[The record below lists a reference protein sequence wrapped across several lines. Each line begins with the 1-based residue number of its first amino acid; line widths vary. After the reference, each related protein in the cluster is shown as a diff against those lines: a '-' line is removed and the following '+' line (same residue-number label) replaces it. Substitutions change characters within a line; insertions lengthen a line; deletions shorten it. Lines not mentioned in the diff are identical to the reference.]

1 VLIGRRAATRGVFFD
16 RRVFLISYDP
26 TQDPEGRVLEP
37 LLLANGPVGA
47 GISLEYYFST
57 VSNDRYGCGTKV
69 VHNLTGL
76 LGVMEG
82 TSSDLRPGLPRQMI
96 EIHEA
101 MRLLI
106 VVEHETAVLEA
117 VYRRQPALQELI
129 GNGWVQLAAKDP
141 HSGAIHR
148 FLPDRGW
155 IEWRD
160 AGNAVPR
167 VATSGEWTRGRRDH
181 LPPALVEAASRGAS

>member
-1 VLIGRRAATRGVFFD
+1 M
-16 RRVFLISYDP
+16 FLISYDP
-26 TQDPEGRVLEP
+26 SQDPDGRVLEP
-37 LLLANGPVGA
+37 LLLANAPVGA

-57 VSNDRYGCGTKV
+57 VDNERYGCGTKV
-69 VHNLTGL
+69 VHNITGL
-76 LGVMEG
+76 FGVMEG

-106 VVEHETAVLEA
+106 VVEHELPVLDA
-117 VYRRQPALQELI
+117 LYARQRPLQTLV

-141 HSGAIHR
+141 RSGRIHR
-148 FLPDRGW
+148 FVPVAGW

-160 AGNAVPR
+160 PGSVVPR
-167 VATSGEWTRGRRDH
+167 VGCSGDWIRGQRGN
-181 LPPALVEAASRGAS
+181 LPPALVDAPARGAS

>member
-1 VLIGRRAATRGVFFD
+1 VFIGRRAATRGVFLD
-16 RRVFLISYDP
+16 RRMFLISYDAS
-26 TQDPEGRVLEP
+26 QDPEGRVLGP

-57 VSNDRYGCGTKV
+57 INNERYGCGTKV

-76 LGVMEG
+76 MGVMEG

-106 VVEHETAVLEA
+106 VVEHDVAVLDA
-117 VYRRQPALQELI
+117 LYQRHPALQELV
-129 GNGWVQLAAKDP
+129 GNGWVQLAAK
-141 HSGAIHR
+141 AAQTRTIHR
-148 FLPDRGW
+148 FVPGRGW
-155 IEWRD
+155 LEWGD
-160 AGNAVPR
+160 SHAAVPV
-167 VATSGEWTRGRRDH
+167 VARSGDWTRGKRDH
-181 LPPALVEAASRGAS
+181 LPPVLVEAAARSPS